1 MPIVSG
7 REYRSIQID
16 NFTANDDEEYIVE
29 GYATTFDDPYQM
41 YEDWDGNPIYEC
53 ISSRALDG
61 ADTSDVIF
69 QYDHSGLVMAR
80 NRNNTLSFLPDAHGL
95 YVRASL
101 KGTERGRQLHEAIK
115 NGLVDRMSWAFTVA
129 KDGWEWNEKTRTSTI
144 TKIKKVYDVSAVSV
158 PANEGTEIKARSY
171 LDGVIEKEHQE
182 LVQRSKERDLILAR
196 LRLSRLEMK

>member
-1 MPIVSG
+1 MPIVIG
-7 REYRSIQID
+7 REYRSIQIE
-16 NFTANDDEEYIVE
+16 NFAADDSEEYIVE

-41 YEDWDGNPIYEC
+41 YEDWDGNPVYEC
-53 ISSRALDG
+53 VSSRALEG
-61 ADTSDVIF
+61 ADVSDVIF

-80 NRNNTLSFLPDAHGL
+80 NRNGSLAFLPDAHGL
-95 YVRASL
+95 YIRASL
-101 KGTERGRQLHEAIK
+101 KGTELGRQLHEAIK
-115 NGLVDRMSWAFTVA
+115 NGLIDRMSWAFTVD
-129 KDGWEWNEKTRTSTI
+129 KDGWEWDEKTRTSTI